1 MRFYRTLC
9 NFTAY
14 SGKVQV
20 HGRVHFELA
29 ENEQD
34 ASRKTEDYLKSCGYD
49 DVEIVE
55 CHVETEAEKYQKG
68 FSPAPVIQ
76 ERAEAPKVEVESSD
90 GELW

>member
-9 NFTAY
+9 NFTAH
-14 SGKVQV
+14 SGAVQV

-29 ENEQD
+29 ESEHD
-34 ASRKTEDYLKSCGYD
+34 ALRKTEDYLKTCGYD

-55 CHVETEAEKYQKG
+55 CHVETEAEKYQKEP
-68 FSPAPVIQ
+68 SPAPVVQ
-76 ERAEAPKVEVESSD
+76 ERAAVPKVESSD

>member
-14 SGKVQV
+14 SGAVQV

-34 ASRKTEDYLKSCGYD
+34 ASRKTEDYLKTCGYD

-55 CHVETEAEKYQKG
+55 CHVETEAEKYQKES
-68 FSPAPVIQ
+68 SPAPVIQ
-76 ERAEAPKVEVESSD
+76 ERAEAPKVESSD

>member
-9 NFTAY
+9 NFTAH
-14 SGKVQV
+14 SGAVQV

-29 ENEQD
+29 ESEQD
-34 ASRKTEDYLKSCGYD
+34 ASRKTEDYLKTCGYD

-55 CHVETEAEKYQKG
+55 CHVETEAEKYQKEP
-68 FSPAPVIQ
+68 SPAPVIH
-76 ERAEAPKVEVESSD
+76 ERAAAPEVESIE